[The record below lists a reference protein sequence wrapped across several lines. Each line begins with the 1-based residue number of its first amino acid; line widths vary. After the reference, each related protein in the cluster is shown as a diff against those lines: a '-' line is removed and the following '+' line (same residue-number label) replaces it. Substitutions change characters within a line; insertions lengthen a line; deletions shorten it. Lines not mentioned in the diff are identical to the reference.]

1 MRHRALLIAGCVGLL
16 SATRTVHAQQSAEA
30 VARVRVE
37 PEARSMTVYRLR
49 EGKHATFAVRGI
61 GHGDATRGSL
71 EIEYKNGHA
80 AMHLEVDSLIHPQ
93 RVGAAYT
100 AYVFWG
106 VAADGKVTRLGELP
120 VNKRIDL
127 KADLT
132 AQTVGILATAE
143 PYAEVERPSSELV
156 LMFTLLN
163 KDDKNAPL
171 ASSASYRGD
180 GGQLYWD
187 ASAPAG
193 PDLATPLLVQSAR
206 HAVAVA
212 RRAGAVEF
220 APAEWRQVDV
230 KLEVLEQ
237 TWPDQRTNE
246 SKFSGPA
253 REVIRLAD
261 AARRVGAER
270 ADSAAVAAERM
281 ATEERLARAAGDVE
295 TARRLKAEAEG
306 DLAHARA
313 SAESANQAAARA
325 RESADS
331 ANQVAARTLSY
342 ADSVR
347 TAAGAAQQEATAAQQ
362 QAAGA
367 RQEATAAQQQAAAAQ
382 QEAAGAQ
389 QEAAGARQERDAARA
404 RLASSIGAI
413 LDTKREA
420 RGLVVNL
427 SGVLFMSGKAE
438 LQPGARE
445 NLSKLSGILLAYPGP
460 YTLAIGGHT
469 DSIGSDAMN
478 DKLSQARAES
488 VRTYLVGAGIA
499 ASHVTSATGY
509 GKRQPVAVNATA
521 QGRAKNRRVEIVI
534 DDTDPSVQ

>member
-1 MRHRALLIAGCVGLL
+1 MRHRALLIASCLGLL
-16 SATRTVHAQQSAEA
+16 SPTRIGHAQQSPEA
-30 VARVRVE
+30 VGRVRAE
-37 PEARSMTVYRLR
+37 PQARSTTVYRLL
-49 EGKHATFAVRGI
+49 EGKRATFDVTGVGQA
-61 GHGDATRGSL
+61 DASRGSL
-71 EIEYKNGHA
+71 EIEYKNGRA
-80 AMHLEVDSLIHPQ
+80 AMRLQVDSLIHPQ

-143 PYAEVERPSSELV
+143 PYAEVERPSPELV
-156 LMFTLLN
+156 LKFTLRN
-163 KDDKNAPL
+163 KDDKNAPP
-171 ASSASYRGD
+171 ASSARYLGD
-180 GGQLYWD
+180 SGQLYSD
-187 ASAPAG
+187 ASTTAT
-193 PDLATPLLVQSAR
+193 PDASTPLLVQGAR
-206 HAVAVA
+206 HAVAIA

-220 APAEWRQVDV
+220 APTEWRQVDV

-237 TWPDQRTNE
+237 LWPDQRTHE

-261 AARRVGAER
+261 AARRIGAER
-270 ADSAAVAAERM
+270 ADSSAAAADRM
-281 ATEERLARAAGDVE
+281 ATAASLARAAGDVE
-295 TARRLKAEAEG
+295 TARTLKAEAERDAAG
-306 DLAHARA
+306 ARV
-313 SAESANQAAARA
+313 SADSANQAAARA
-325 RESADS
+325 RVSADS

-347 TAAGAAQQEATAAQQ
+347 TAAGAAQQEASA
-362 QAAGA
+362 
-367 RQEATAAQQQAAAAQ
+367 
-382 QEAAGAQ
+382 
-389 QEAAGARQERDAARA
+389 ARQERDDARA
-404 RLASSIGAI
+404 RLASSISAI

-427 SGVLFMSGKAE
+427 SDVLFTSGKAV

-445 NLSKLSGILLAYPGP
+445 KLSKLSGILLAYPGP

-469 DSIGSDAMN
+469 DSVGSDALN

-488 VRTYLVGAGIA
+488 VRNYLTEAGIA
-499 ASHVTSATGY
+499 ASHLTSATGY
-509 GKRQPVAVNATA
+509 GKHQPVADNATA
-521 QGRAKNRRVEIVI
+521 EGRAKNRRVEIVI
-534 DDTDPSVQ
+534 DDTDPSVK

>member
-16 SATRTVHAQQSAEA
+16 SPTRTVHAQQAPEA
-30 VARVRVE
+30 VGRVRAE
-37 PEARSMTVYRLR
+37 PQARSTTVYRLL
-49 EGKHATFAVRGI
+49 EGKRATFDVTGVGQA
-61 GHGDATRGSL
+61 DASRGSL
-71 EIEYKNGHA
+71 EIEYKNGRA
-80 AMHLEVDSLIHPQ
+80 AMRLQVDSLIHPQ

-132 AQTVGILATAE
+132 AQTVGVLATAE
-143 PYAEVERPSSELV
+143 PYAEVERPSPELV
-156 LMFTLLN
+156 LKFTLRN
-163 KDDKNAPL
+163 KDDKNSPP
-171 ASSASYRGD
+171 ASSARYLGD
-180 GGQLYWD
+180 SGQLYSD
-187 ASAPAG
+187 ASTTAT
-193 PDLATPLLVQSAR
+193 PDASTPLLVQGAR
-206 HAVAVA
+206 HAVAIA

-220 APAEWRQVDV
+220 APTEWRQVDV

-237 TWPDQRTNE
+237 LWPDQRTHE

-261 AARRVGAER
+261 AARRIGAER
-270 ADSAAVAAERM
+270 ADSSAAAADRM
-281 ATEERLARAAGDVE
+281 ATAASLARAAGDVE
-295 TARRLKAEAEG
+295 TARSLKAEAERDAAG
-306 DLAHARA
+306 ARV
-313 SAESANQAAARA
+313 SADSANQAAARA
-325 RESADS
+325 RVSADS

-347 TAAGAAQQEATAAQQ
+347 TAAGAAQQEASA
-362 QAAGA
+362 
-367 RQEATAAQQQAAAAQ
+367 
-382 QEAAGAQ
+382 
-389 QEAAGARQERDAARA
+389 ARQERDDARA
-404 RLASSIGAI
+404 RLASSISAI

-427 SGVLFMSGKAE
+427 SDVLFTSGKAV

-445 NLSKLSGILLAYPGP
+445 KLSKLSGILLAYPGP

-469 DSIGSDAMN
+469 DSVGSDALN

-488 VRTYLVGAGIA
+488 VRNYLTEAGIA
-499 ASHVTSATGY
+499 ASHLTSATGY
-509 GKRQPVAVNATA
+509 GKHQPVADNATA
-521 QGRAKNRRVEIVI
+521 EGRAKNRRVEIVI
-534 DDTDPSVQ
+534 DDTDPSVK